1 MNPDRK
7 KRVADA
13 LHRLINPLVKRMP
26 GQVVLETIGRRTGEP
41 RRVPV
46 GGKVVDG
53 AFWFV
58 SGDGHRAA
66 YVRNIE
72 ANPKVRVRLG
82 GAWRTGTAN
91 LLPDDDP
98 YARLAEL
105 PAGNSRIVRRL
116 GIAPLTVRID
126 LD

>member
-7 KRVADA
+7 KRAADA
-13 LHRLINPLVKRMP
+13 FHRLVNPLAKRLP
-26 GQVVLETIGRRTGEP
+26 GQVVLETIGRRTGQP
-41 RRVPV
+41 RHTPV

-58 SGDGHRAA
+58 SGDGRRAS
-66 YVRNIE
+66 YIRNIE

-82 GAWRTGTAN
+82 RVWRTGTAH
-91 LLPDDDP
+91 LLPGDDP
-98 YARLAEL
+98 HERLKKL
-105 PAGNSRIVRRL
+105 PAGNSMIVRRL
-116 GIAPLTVRID
+116 GIALLTVRVD